1 MAQVPVRDA
10 TALLFSMRNSDNA
23 IRRVGRFGSF
33 DPNAHDGANADGG
46 DDGAEDT
53 SELSAVELALREA
66 SDALARDVVKTVR
79 ARGPDAPPL
88 LVILVAPQVS
98 PCCLFVLFVCL
109 FVQACVQLCA
119 SVLMR
124 SLQHEFFSSHPS
136 LFTSCVSVVVVIGDK
151 MSRLYKKLLDKLI
164 DSLIRFYTLKCNAG
178 VRQVDCVRGSVG
190 GRASSVLS

>member
-10 TALLFSMRNSDNA
+10 AALLFSMRNSDNA
-23 IRRVGRFGSF
+23 IRRVCRFGSF
-33 DPNAHDGANADGG
+33 DPNAHDGANADGD

-98 PCCLFVLFVCL
+98 RCCLFACFVCL
-109 FVQACVQLCA
+109 FVQTYVQLCA

-124 SLQHEFFSSHPS
+124 SLQHEFFFSHPS
-136 LFTSCVSVVVVIGDK
+136 LFT
-151 MSRLYKKLLDKLI
+151 
-164 DSLIRFYTLKCNAG
+164 
-178 VRQVDCVRGSVG
+178 
-190 GRASSVLS
+190 

>member
-33 DPNAHDGANADGG
+33 DPNAHDGANAGG
-46 DDGAEDT
+46 DDDGAEDT

-79 ARGPDAPPL
+79 ARGPNAPPL

-98 PCCLFVLFVCL
+98 PCYLFVCLFVLFVCL
-109 FVQACVQLCA
+109 YKLACSCVQAF
-119 SVLMR
+119 
-124 SLQHEFFSSHPS
+124 SLDPSNTCFFSRIHVCSRFPP
-136 LFTSCVSVVVVIGDK
+136 LCIGG
-151 MSRLYKKLLDKLI
+151 YW
-164 DSLIRFYTLKCNAG
+164 
-178 VRQVDCVRGSVG
+178 RQEGPP
-190 GRASSVLS
+190 L